1 MIIDCDRC
9 ELRDIACDD
18 CVMTVLLA
26 TPAHDIDA
34 DTALA
39 LQRLGD
45 SGLTPRLRLT
55 LPPAVAG

>member
-18 CVMTVLLA
+18 CVMSVLLQ
-26 TPAHDIDA
+26 TPAEDIDA
-34 DTALA
+34 DTASA
-39 LQRLGD
+39 LRLLGER
-45 SGLTPRLRLT
+45 GLTPPLRLT